1 MLVTNALALI
11 MLTLRSA
18 NIGLLWMDI
27 VIVLSLCSVDRAL
40 CHVVMYYV
48 WLDARNGTKA
58 SKNMLQ

>member
-1 MLVTNALALI
+1 MDNKDKVKWLLMLVTNALALI

-27 VIVLSLCSVDRAL
+27 VMALSLCFVDRAL

-48 WLDARNGTKA
+48 GC
-58 SKNMLQ
+58 